1 MNASLLLDD
10 SLTLSA
16 SLQLMRYSTVLVE
29 AILVGVSLHHRVYFY
44 PFTGNIACSLL
55 LLLLLLPACV
65 VELRNRTKS
74 SRKDKLTS
82 A

>member
-55 LLLLLLPACV
+55 LLLLLPACV